1 MRPGTGDERLR
12 MGGVK
17 LFMDGSIQCFTC
29 AFRERYVDRAV
40 KQVQADLKAKNPLF
54 KTPHLTWDRYAA
66 LLAERR
72 REKRLAWLHA
82 AYPTPA
88 VLLEK
93 IRQMPTVKLRH
104 QRREAKEA
112 YLGRDL
118 D

>member
-1 MRPGTGDERLR
+1 VLVWFAREFPIKPSQIIGALGFDV
-12 MGGVK
+12 GQSQG
-17 LFMDGSIQCFTC
+17 
-29 AFRERYVDRAV
+29 ERYVDRAV

-66 LLAERR
+66 LPAERR